1 MTEEKD
7 LIAYCGLY
15 SGDCIGYRQK
25 AADLVIDIR
34 KELILQ

>member
-15 SGDCIGYRQK
+15 SGDSIGYRQK
-25 AADLVIDIR
+25 AADLARDIR
-34 KELILQ
+34 KELILR